1 MSIMDVYLKML
12 TEAASKDKT
21 KMDPVDK
28 NALKGDHED
37 RKDKDIDND
46 GDSDDSDEY
55 LHNRRKAISKKTEA
69 IEIDP
74 DDGEVT
80 QVSKKKKDKESA
92 KSGSTSDTVSEDTT
106 QYMWADINK
115 ALITAGV
122 NGDTVLEVVSALKNK
137 AISEVS
143 SPEAKGEKSFKDA
156 HGQTVIDRTPKDDQ
170 GVTAK
175 VKVAPKRI
183 GDNPQGDKIKKLKD
197 LRK

>member
-106 QYMWADINK
+106 QYMWA
-115 ALITAGV
+115 
-122 NGDTVLEVVSALKNK
+122 GDTVLEVVSALKNK